1 MSMRILK
8 VNIDKVL
15 KECRSSHRRRC
26 SIKKVFLKIL
36 QTSQE
41 KNLCWSLFLIKF
53 IKKGLQHRY
62 FSVKF
67 AKNLRTSVN
76 DCFWQYFER
85 SYWIP
90 PQGFCI
96 LRNTYRLF
104 KFSTLG
110 SISQHGTLE
119 QIMSNASSLYMTQL
133 AGKESNNFQQVSK
146 LIELKSISTP

>member
-15 KECRSSHRRRC
+15 KEYRSSHRRRC

-41 KNLCWSLFLIKF
+41 KNLCWSLFLIK
-53 IKKGLQHRY
+53 LC
-62 FSVKF
+62 FSEKF

-96 LRNTYRLF
+96 LRNINRLL
-104 KFSTLG
+104 KFSALG